1 VVSGSIQV
9 NADTIANFDTNVRD
23 YIRSLDVVSGS
34 SQLTTEFDTRYLN
47 TTGDGVISGSSQI
60 SLSGFNTSQLSENTN
75 LYYTDARVKTKL
87 NAETVVSGSSQ
98 ITKTKSDVGLGNVD
112 NESKATMFSSPA
124 LTGNPT
130 APTQADNDNSTK
142 IATTAYVQREVSDL
156 LGGAPAAFD
165 TLLEISASIA
175 NGDSDVVALTTVV
188 GGKLQK
194 DQNLSDLT
202 NPGTAR
208 TNLGVANTQNISE
221 HSSNLYY
228 TDTRVKTKL
237 NAETVISG
245 SSQVNANTITNF
257 DTNVRDYVRS
267 IDVISGSSQV
277 VLNDA
282 DKTGFNTADVSEVA
296 SNLYYTD
303 ARVKTKLNAET
314 VVSGSTQIITLVGV
328 DEDNMSSNSAT
339 KFPSQQSVKAYV
351 DAQVDTKDALSELSG
366 DTDDVSEGS
375 NNLYYTDGR
384 VKTKLNAEGVVS
396 SSAQVQ
402 SLGGVNN
409 PTITLTAGAG
419 LDGGGAITLN
429 QSGNETITFT
439 VADGVISGSTQVDY
453 DSIQNQPT
461 TISSAQGTKLG
472 NIAVTQAV
480 NLDTMESNITTN
492 NSKLTADTTN
502 VTSAGAL
509 MDSEV
514 TNLAAVKAINQ
525 SLVTSA
531 SPTFADLTISGD
543 LIVQGDTTTI
553 STANLLIE
561 DKFILLNSGSNGTA
575 DGGIIIDEGNGEG
588 HGYVYDAATSRFG
601 FHNSLGSTATSA
613 VPQAFASAVVDIDAG
628 HSDISEYQ
636 KNGNVKTDS
645 GTIFISA

>member
-1 VVSGSIQV
+1 
-9 NADTIANFDTNVRD
+9 
-23 YIRSLDVVSGS
+23 
-34 SQLTTEFDTRYLN
+34 
-47 TTGDGVISGSSQI
+47 
-60 SLSGFNTSQLSENTN
+60 
-75 LYYTDARVKTKL
+75 
-87 NAETVVSGSSQ
+87 
-98 ITKTKSDVGLGNVD
+98 
-112 NESKATMFSSPA
+112 M
-124 LTGNPT
+124 
-130 APTQADNDNSTK
+130 
-142 IATTAYVQREVSDL
+142 
-156 LGGAPAAFD
+156 
-165 TLLEISASIA
+165 LEISASIA

-202 NPGTAR
+202 NAGTAR

-492 NSKLTADTTN
+492 NNKVGYTDALVKTKLNAETVISGSAQLANNFLEINGDGVISGSSQVNAD
-502 VTSAGAL
+502 S
-509 MDSEV
+509 V
-514 TNLAAVKAINQ
+514 TN
-525 SLVTSA
+525 
-531 SPTFADLTISGD
+531 
-543 LIVQGDTTTI
+543 
-553 STANLLIE
+553 
-561 DKFILLNSGSNGTA
+561 
-575 DGGIIIDEGNGEG
+575 
-588 HGYVYDAATSRFG
+588 
-601 FHNSLGSTATSA
+601 
-613 VPQAFASAVVDIDAG
+613 
-628 HSDISEYQ
+628 
-636 KNGNVKTDS
+636 
-645 GTIFISA
+645 

>member
-1 VVSGSIQV
+1 MILHNPIVSGSLTLSSNATFTANNGTVSGSTQIISLLPSGVVSGSIQV
-9 NADTIANFDTNVRD
+9 NADTITNFDTNVRD

-112 NESKATMFSSPA
+112 NESKATMFSSAA

-237 NAETVISG
+237 NT
-245 SSQVNANTITNF
+245 
-257 DTNVRDYVRS
+257 
-267 IDVISGSSQV
+267 
-277 VLNDA
+277 
-282 DKTGFNTADVSEVA
+282 
-296 SNLYYTD
+296 
-303 ARVKTKLNAET
+303 ET

-328 DEDNMSSNSAT
+328 DEDNMISNSAT

-351 DAQVDTKDALSELSG
+351 DAQA
-366 DTDDVSEGS
+366 
-375 NNLYYTDGR
+375 
-384 VKTKLNAEGVVS
+384 
-396 SSAQVQ
+396 
-402 SLGGVNN
+402 
-409 PTITLTAGAG
+409 
-419 LDGGGAITLN
+419 
-429 QSGNETITFT
+429 
-439 VADGVISGSTQVDY
+439 
-453 DSIQNQPT
+453 
-461 TISSAQGTKLG
+461 
-472 NIAVTQAV
+472 
-480 NLDTMESNITTN
+480 
-492 NSKLTADTTN
+492 
-502 VTSAGAL
+502 
-509 MDSEV
+509 
-514 TNLAAVKAINQ
+514 AAV
-525 SLVTSA
+525 
-531 SPTFADLTISGD
+531 G
-543 LIVQGDTTTI
+543 IVM
-553 STANLLIE
+553 AV
-561 DKFILLNSGSNGTA
+561 A
-575 DGGIIIDEGNGEG
+575 
-588 HGYVYDAATSRFG
+588 
-601 FHNSLGSTATSA
+601 LG
-613 VPQAFASAVVDIDAG
+613 
-628 HSDISEYQ
+628 
-636 KNGNVKTDS
+636 
-645 GTIFISA
+645 